1 MSDGIKMIMVS
12 IGAGLGTYIGIV
24 LSSTLCANTVGWNTL
39 VIFMFCTMFPVSIAI
54 AGVILVLKL
63 VQNV

>member
-1 MSDGIKMIMVS
+1 MSDGIKMILVA
-12 IGAGLGTYIGIV
+12 IGAGLGTYIGIT
-24 LSSTLCANTVGWNTL
+24 LSTTLCANTTGWNAL

>member
-1 MSDGIKMIMVS
+1 MADGIKMILVA

-24 LSSTLCANTVGWNTL
+24 LSSTLCGNTTGWNTL
-39 VIFMFCTMFPVSIAI
+39 VVFMFCTMFPVSIAI

-63 VQNV
+63 VQNT